1 MKNTEGSVLGHLAQG
16 NALTA
21 ADRNKLV
28 TKIGKGQSKQRAR
41 DITDAVEGQYA
52 TQFAA
57 MTPNEQA
64 VVQKAVRDY
73 TLDSTAI
80 NDSCRAGNPNANAL
94 NIDHAFQIYAGH
106 GFTTQQR
113 VVYRLMTY
121 KPPAVSPYGG
131 NGARTIVAGD
141 LIRDLGFF
149 SSSEHRQFL
158 INGIKNPP
166 VGSRYIKFVI
176 IGQGGINISG
186 GGQYTNTNE
195 QAFLKQM
202 HPKSYRFKTAEA
214 GQAEILFPRGTV
226 LRIESVAVNPDHTHV
241 SASIMHPQPVGG
253 GGVKDSFLGG

>member
-1 MKNTEGSVLGHLAQG
+1 MSQA
-16 NALTA
+16 
-21 ADRNKLV
+21 
-28 TKIGKGQSKQRAR
+28 
-41 DITDAVEGQYA
+41 
-52 TQFAA
+52 
-57 MTPNEQA
+57 EQL

-73 TLDSTAI
+73 TLDSAAI

-121 KPPAVSPYGG
+121 KPPAVSPYGAA
-131 NGARTIVAGD
+131 GAPNIVAGD

-158 INGIKNPP
+158 ITGIKNPP
-166 VGSRYIKFVI
+166 AGSRYIKFVI

-186 GGQYTNTNE
+186 GGQYTNANE

-202 HPKSYRFKTAEA
+202 NPKSYHFKTADA
-214 GQAEILFPRGTV
+214 GQAEILFPRNTV
-226 LRIESVAVNPDHTHV
+226 LRIESIAVNVDHTHV
-241 SASIMHPQPVGG
+241 SASIVHPQPMPGG
-253 GGVKDSFLGG
+253 GGVKDSFVGG